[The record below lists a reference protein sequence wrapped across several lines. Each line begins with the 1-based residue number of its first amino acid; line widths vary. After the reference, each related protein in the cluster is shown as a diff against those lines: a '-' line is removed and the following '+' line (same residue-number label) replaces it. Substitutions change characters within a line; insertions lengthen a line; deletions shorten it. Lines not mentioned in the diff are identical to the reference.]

1 MQSVKRIIVVVFAMA
16 LGGRVIAAP
25 TTDFTVVPKTQG
37 NVTTPASE
45 LEKDSRI
52 VNAFSNDKLDE
63 SLSSELMMQKH
74 IQQLVEND
82 YRYQAELRKL
92 KHEVEME
99 KMLSEIRKLRGED
112 KVKPVPAPARETVNI
127 SENKASVTEN
137 SPLPHVVLESVI
149 GGLSRIAVINQ
160 GGDQLL
166 YVQPGE
172 TFAMD
177 GKQYILTKD
186 KKMGLQIKE
195 ANL

>member
-1 MQSVKRIIVVVFAMA
+1 
-16 LGGRVIAAP
+16 
-25 TTDFTVVPKTQG
+25 
-37 NVTTPASE
+37 
-45 LEKDSRI
+45 
-52 VNAFSNDKLDE
+52 
-63 SLSSELMMQKH
+63 
-74 IQQLVEND
+74 
-82 YRYQAELRKL
+82 
-92 KHEVEME
+92 
-99 KMLSEIRKLRGED
+99 MLSEIRKLRGED
-112 KVKPVPAPARETVNI
+112 KVKPLPAPARETVNI